1 MDENLDRRTYDVL
14 RLVEQHGP
22 IGSIR
27 LVDLMQR
34 HGYSIKDRTVRLI
47 LSDLDERGLTTKV
60 PGKGRTLTERGE
72 RELRRGNVA
81 GRLERVRTRIATMT
95 SQVSYDPAD
104 DTGSLVVSSATVHDE
119 DLGEALS
126 CLERLDDTPFGPIPV
141 AVTELPGPDPDR
153 RRLLIPSSIT
163 LDGVLLT
170 HGINAELRTA
180 GVVEYDPTGA
190 RSGLGRDGEIGDD
203 EREIPPDDAGGAIRR
218 YVDVINGEG
227 SSIDVISLLIETA
240 RTTVTPVT
248 DGDMGFLVADDRTVP
263 LSRLGEARD
272 LSVATRNTLGGVI
285 KVERP
290 REGEHASGRDLPWG
304 FGSVTYAGTGELA
317 LGALH
322 ESGLIDE
329 WNTLYGVEDR
339 TAFES
344 VRVLSAD
351 VLPP

>member
-1 MDENLDRRTYDVL
+1 MNENLDRRMYDVL

-27 LVDLMQR
+27 LVDLMHQ

-47 LSDLDERGLTTKV
+47 LSELDERGLTVKV
-60 PGKGRTLTERGE
+60 PGKGRTLTDRGE

-95 SQVSYDPAD
+95 SQVSYDPSD
-104 DTGSLVVSSATVHDE
+104 DTGSLVVSSATVRTETLDRV
-119 DLGEALS
+119 LS
-126 CLERLDDTPFGPIPV
+126 CLERLDDTPFGPILA
-141 AVTELPGPDPDR
+141 AVTNSPATGSDR
-153 RRLLIPSSIT
+153 RRLLVPSSIT

-180 GVVEYDPTGA
+180 GIVEYEPTEPNADQG
-190 RSGLGRDGEIGDD
+190 DGET
-203 EREIPPDDAGGAIRR
+203 GGSIRR

-227 SSIDVISLLIETA
+227 SSIDVISLLIETD
-240 RTTVTPVT
+240 RPTVTPVI
-248 DGDMGFLVADDRTVP
+248 DGETGLLVADDRTVP
-263 LSRLGEARD
+263 LNRLDEARD
-272 LSVATRNTLGGVI
+272 LSIATRSTLGGVI
-285 KVERP
+285 KIERP
-290 REGEHASGRDLPWG
+290 REEQRSTGRDLPWG

-317 LGALH
+317 LAALH
-322 ESGLIDE
+322 ESGLIEE

-339 TAFES
+339 AAFES

-351 VLPP
+351 VLST